1 MPFVVLS
8 VSGPNGVN
16 GQNGRAAAISSGSYM
31 DGDDG
36 EDATNPTRG
45 KDAGGLD
52 RVIGSVLQVKMGS
65 IHCGAK
71 FWIDERNHNSS
82 QTFPSFAMC

>member
-16 GQNGRAAAISSGSYM
+16 GQNGRGAAIPSGSYM

-36 EDATNPTRG
+36 EDATKPTRG
-45 KDAGGLD
+45 KDAGGQ
-52 RVIGSVLQVKMGS
+52 IY
-65 IHCGAK
+65 
-71 FWIDERNHNSS
+71 SS
-82 QTFPSFAMC
+82 SLFN